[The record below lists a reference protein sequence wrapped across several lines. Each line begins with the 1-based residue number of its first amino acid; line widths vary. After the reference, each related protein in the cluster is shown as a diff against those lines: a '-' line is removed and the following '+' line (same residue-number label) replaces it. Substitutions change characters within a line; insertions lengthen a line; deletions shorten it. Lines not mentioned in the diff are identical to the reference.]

1 MENPDTEPITQQ
13 ADCLPI
19 PKDGKGIVIEDS
31 KKALRHDQ
39 KTQVVFDGLIDSDD
53 DNMRLSQPY
62 SPLGI
67 YDVAPKIRHFRKKE
81 TTQKPRIRIPNPI
94 DNGNPR
100 QTDE

>member
-31 KKALRHDQ
+31 KKALRQDQ
-39 KTQVVFDGLIDSDD
+39 KPKVVFDGLIDSDH
-53 DNMRLSQPY
+53 DNMQLSQPY

-81 TTQKPRIRIPNPI
+81 K
-94 DNGNPR
+94 
-100 QTDE
+100 